1 MFYTDRIKNLAELC
15 PQLSRI
21 WIKTG
26 DLKMP
31 LKSVWIDNDRLSRFA
46 SEPCTPEHQT
56 ELAEDHLVLAA

>member
-26 DLKMP
+26 NPKMP
-31 LKSVWIDNDRLSRFA
+31 LKSVWIDNAQLSRFA
-46 SEPCTPEHQT
+46 NEACTAEQQS